1 MTTLNL
7 KPTHKPVKAYY
18 ESLQRFESIGVSHE
32 TAVRSAFQ
40 SLLEYCGRQF
50 NWILVPEHSMTPL
63 IRGARGVK
71 NKRIVVDG
79 ALIDNFQLPHGY
91 WEAKDIHD
99 DLPAEVLHKF
109 ATGYPRDNILFQ
121 TPHRAILW
129 QNNQPTLDADLTD
142 PTQLIHTLETFCSHR
157 PQEYTEWE
165 EVVSQFKDR
174 VPALGKGLAELIE
187 KERGTNREFTA
198 AFAAFHEKC
207 RQSIN
212 PNLSEAAVEE
222 MLIQHLL
229 TERDFPNRL

>member
-40 SLLEYCGRQF
+40 TLLEYCGRQF
-50 NWILVPEHSMTPL
+50 DWILVPEHSMTPL

-99 DLPAEVLHKF
+99 DLPAEVLRKF
-109 ATGYPRDNILFQ
+109 AAGYPRDNILFQ

-129 QNNQPTLDADLTD
+129 QNNQRTLDADLKD
-142 PTQLIHTLETFCSHR
+142 STQLIHVPSKPSFPTVRKSTPNGRRRLHSSK
-157 PQEYTEWE
+157 TECP
-165 EVVSQFKDR
+165 R
-174 VPALGKGLAELIE
+174 LG
-187 KERGTNREFTA
+187 TA
-198 AFAAFHEKC
+198 W
-207 RQSIN
+207 QN
-212 PNLSEAAVEE
+212 
-222 MLIQHLL
+222 
-229 TERDFPNRL
+229 